1 MPKSKDK
8 VAIAEVITDEQWLF
22 LTRKP
27 KDSSNTKA
35 AFGYDI
41 I

>member
-8 VAIAEVITDEQWLF
+8 DAITEVMTDEQWLF

-27 KDSSNTKA
+27 KDSSDTKA
-35 AFGYDI
+35 AFGYDNI
-41 I
+41 